1 MLPVNG
7 IRSFTQIIQD
17 NNTLNKTD
25 GNSHF
30 TVKQIEILQTLR
42 SRLAQGKE
50 ESQGSALRLPSS
62 RLLFNKSTD
71 F

>member
-17 NNTLNKTD
+17 NNTPNKTD
-25 GNSHF
+25 GIS
-30 TVKQIEILQTLR
+30 ILNKLRLQALR
-42 SRLAQGKE
+42 SWLAQGK
-50 ESQGSALRLPSS
+50 ESQGSALRHPSS
-62 RLLFNKSTD
+62 RLLLFNKPTD